1 MPQTDL
7 RRLFHPRAVA
17 VIGAS
22 QDPASINGRP
32 IANLKLHAYTGPV
45 YPVNPR
51 YETIQGLRA
60 YPSIRAVPEA
70 VDVAL
75 VAVSASQV
83 MPILEECAAAG
94 VAFAMVFSAGF
105 AETGEHKGAALQ
117 QQMRDLA
124 VRSGMRII
132 GPNCIGSLNVTDRIP
147 LGFAIPFGQRHLPT
161 GPISFVSQSGAF
173 GYGFMA
179 LAGEHGLGFRYIGN
193 PGNQVDLDAVDL
205 LQFFAE
211 DSGTRIVAGYIEG
224 IRDGER
230 FAEAARTCARLGK
243 PLVLHKVGR
252 SPLGQR
258 AAASHTA
265 SLAGSDAA
273 FEAVAR
279 AYGVI
284 SVHDVE
290 ELLDVLKALLPGKL
304 PRPDGG
310 VGIVTS
316 TGASGVMAA
325 DACHDEGVAV
335 AALSPATRSRL
346 GEFIPAFGSTMNP
359 VDLTAMVINDVSL
372 YGRAYEI
379 MRAAPEVG
387 SLAIMLSS
395 PRGPEHEPHIA
406 DIRSV
411 AARAEQPMVVAVTS
425 GEVYTADFR
434 QAMQAS
440 GFPTYTSPWRAIRA
454 LKHLYRLAE
463 AWSRQSGQ
471 EALTPPAL
479 TPERL
484 ALVEHP
490 TAWHEAQVKQLLRAY
505 GIPVP
510 AGGVVST
517 ASEAQRLAEGLGYP
531 VVVKA
536 LSPKLLHKSE
546 AGAVRVGVRDAAAL
560 EAACREVLA
569 GAAAALGPGDRPDG
583 LLVEEMATGG
593 VETFAAIR
601 IDPVYGPLLG
611 FGLGGIFVEAFRDVA
626 WRPAPC
632 TRQDALDLIR
642 QVKAYRLLTG
652 YRRGRPAAD
661 VDALADALVRLS
673 WLAVEWKERLT
684 ELEINPLAVLP
695 EGQGVRALDG
705 VLIRREQR
713 NEN

>member
-1 MPQTDL
+1 MPTTDL

-22 QDPASINGRP
+22 QDAASISGRP
-32 IANLKLHAYTGPV
+32 IANLKLHAYPGAV
-45 YPVNPR
+45 YPVNPKH
-51 YETIQGLRA
+51 ETIQGLRA

-75 VAVSASQV
+75 VAVSASRV
-83 MPILEECAAAG
+83 MPVLEECAAAG

-105 AETGEHKGAALQ
+105 AETGEQEGKALQ
-117 QQMRDLA
+117 QAMRSLA
-124 VRSGMRII
+124 ERSGMRIV

-147 LGFAIPFGQRHLPT
+147 LGFAVPFSQRDLPT
-161 GPISFVSQSGAF
+161 GPISFVSQSGAL
-173 GYGFMA
+173 GYAFMA
-179 LAGEHGLGFRYIGN
+179 LAGEHGLGFRYIAN
-193 PGNQVDLDAVDL
+193 PGNQVDLDAVEL

-211 DSGTRIVAGYIEG
+211 DPETRIVAGYVEG
-224 IRDGER
+224 IRDGDR

-243 PLVLHKVGR
+243 PLVLYKVGR

-265 SLAGSDAA
+265 SLAGSEVA

-279 AYGVI
+279 EYGVI

-304 PRPDGG
+304 PGPDRG

-325 DACHDEGVAV
+325 DACHDEGLKVAE
-335 AALSPATRSRL
+335 LSSETRSRL
-346 GEFIPAFGSTMNP
+346 GEFIPAFGSTINP

-379 MRAAPEVG
+379 MQAAPEVG

-395 PRGPEHEPHIA
+395 PRGPEHAPHIA
-406 DIRSV
+406 DIRRV
-411 AARAEQPMVVAVTS
+411 AEQAEQPMVVAVTS

-440 GFPTYTSPWRAIRA
+440 GIPTYTSPWRAIRA

-463 AWSRQSGQ
+463 AWSRLHRR
-471 EALTPPAL
+471 EEPAAPAL
-479 TPERL
+479 SPERMAL
-484 ALVEHP
+484 AGSP
-490 TAWHEAQVKQLLRAY
+490 GGWHEAQVKQLLRAY

-510 AGGVVST
+510 AGGVVFT
-517 ASEAQRLAEGLGYP
+517 PAEAQRLAGSLGYP

-546 AGAVRVGVRDAAAL
+546 AGAVRVGIRDAAAL
-560 EAACREVLA
+560 EAACREVLT
-569 GAAAALGPGDRPDG
+569 GAAAALGPGGHPEG
-583 LLVEEMATGG
+583 LLVEEMVTGG
-593 VETFAAIR
+593 VETFAAVR
-601 IDPVYGPLLG
+601 IDPVYGPLVG
-611 FGLGGIFVEAFRDVA
+611 FGLGGVFVEVFRDVA

-632 TRQDALDLIR
+632 TRDEALDLIR

-652 YRRGRPAAD
+652 YRGRPEAD
-661 VDALADALVRLS
+661 VDALAGALVRLS
-673 WLAVEWKERLT
+673 WLAMEWKERLS

-695 EGQGVRALDG
+695 RGQGVRALDG
-705 VLIRREQR
+705 VLIGRERRDED
-713 NEN
+713 